1 MIRNKM
7 FLTKR
12 VSKRRAAAGN
22 GVVNRMVSKIIVL
35 FFLPVVVLLFWE
47 TVCGKGLI
55 PSLVLPAPSRI
66 GQTFAVMLTNG
77 ELFRHLSISLLR
89 VLEGYL
95 VGAVLGVI
103 LGALIGLFG
112 PIETALT
119 VFTGI
124 LRPVPVM
131 AWVPL
136 VILWMGIDEAS
147 KVTLIA
153 IGTFWTVLVNV
164 INGIKN
170 TDKKYTEVAYI
181 FEKNKF
187 TLFTKVVFPSAL
199 PFIFTGLRV
208 GVDVAWRSVVGA
220 EVVAAA
226 SGMGYMIQ
234 FARELGQTDVM
245 LTGIFTIGLMGLLI
259 DFLLKKLQKV
269 TLKWDQSLGK
279 QQ

>member
-1 MIRNKM
+1 MSTDISKKSLPKQLEASGAATLKNKVIKAV
-7 FLTKR
+7 T
-12 VSKRRAAAGN
+12 
-22 GVVNRMVSKIIVL
+22 L
-35 FFLPVVVLLFWE
+35 FFLPIVVLAIWE
-47 TVCGKGLI
+47 AVCGAGLV
-55 PSLVLPAPSRI
+55 PRLVLPAPSLI
-66 GQTFAVMLTNG
+66 GDTLVILFKNG

-95 VGAVLGVI
+95 LGAAMGI
-103 LGALIGLFG
+103 FLGALIGLFK
-112 PIETALT
+112 PVETALT

-124 LRPVPVM
+124 LRPIPVM

-147 KVTLIA
+147 KITLIA
-153 IGTFWTVLVNV
+153 IGTFWTVLINV
-164 INGIKN
+164 VNGIKN
-170 TDKKYTEVAYI
+170 TDKKYIEVAYI

-187 TLFTKVVFPSAL
+187 TLFTKVILPSAL

-220 EVVAAA
+220 EVIAAA

-245 LTGIFTIGLMGLLI
+245 LVGIFTIGLMGLLI
-259 DFLLKKLQKV
+259 DFLLKKLQKA